1 MTIKNKRVIA
11 LAMAVAMALALLV
24 PALSLTASAA
34 NTISGQR
41 FSDVTPDAWYYEAV
55 TAMADAGIVN
65 GTGNGKFEPTRPMTA
80 GELATV
86 LWNMMY
92 GDWCKAT
99 ELYQGFNNGYAR
111 GINNY
116 LTSDYV
122 GPKYGNWGIPIVNY
136 YKEDVAI
143 GLAPTTWDG
152 DVSLTIYGDSRIDPT
167 NGNSPAMS
175 ATNGTP
181 INGTSY
187 GRLAGKLYG
196 NGNYSNLN
204 GDELFYSRD
213 MSGLAVVAMSK
224 ENVTRG
230 FAISELVNVLRQTGN
245 LQSVYN
251 ASDKKNVYAT
261 GASIPDWADITNVYH
276 DVCSASVKSS
286 GDSYANRNGKY
297 LFHDYT
303 WAWNYIDEPGNV
315 QISGGYANTWF
326 SADVLLAY
334 QAGIVS
340 GKDASG
346 RCDVGASMT
355 RAEVCQMLYNA
366 GVTKLKPQTP
376 TNGGISPEVWFVR
389 DNRVYVC
396 HPVGSILSGYNPY
409 ICYMGAYIPGRTQ
422 ESDHMVYEVY
432 NARLSKYVD
441 IRQQEWPTHPEF
453 WGN

>member
-1 MTIKNKRVIA
+1 MTIKNKRVVA

-24 PALSLTASAA
+24 PALSLTASAS
-34 NTISGQR
+34 NVTTGQR
-41 FSDVTPDAWYYEAV
+41 FTDVSPDAWYYEAV

-65 GTGNGKFEPTRPMTA
+65 GVGNGKFEPTRPMTA

-99 ELYQGFNNGYAR
+99 ELYQTFTNGYAF
-111 GINNY
+111 GNNNY
-116 LTSDYV
+116 LTSSYV
-122 GPKYGNWGIPIVNY
+122 GPKYGNWGVPAANN
-136 YKEDVAI
+136 DTTAFT
-143 GLAPTTWDG
+143 LRPTTWDG
-152 DVSLTIYGDSRIDPT
+152 PVSLMIYGDSRIDPT
-167 NGNSPAMS
+167 EGYGNAPYKPVGIGD
-175 ATNGTP
+175 T
-181 INGTSY
+181 INHNSY

-196 NGNYSNLN
+196 TDANNIPANDKY
-204 GDELFYSRD
+204 YSRD

-286 GDSYANRNGKY
+286 GDSLYNTKHNY
-297 LFHDYT
+297 LFHDYS
-303 WAWNYIDEPGNV
+303 WAWNYIDEPGKTT
-315 QISGGYANTWF
+315 ISGGYANTWF

-366 GVTKLKPQTP
+366 GVTSLKPKSQA
-376 TNGGISPEVWFVR
+376 NGGISLDVRFIR
-389 DNRVYVC
+389 DNKVYAC
-396 HPVGSILSGYNPY
+396 RPVGTPIVGPYPVIHYCGAYNPSLA
-409 ICYMGAYIPGRTQ
+409 AYGDSIY
-422 ESDHMVYEVY
+422 DVY
-432 NARLSKYVD
+432 NAKLSEYVD